1 MQNAKREMFIE
12 RAGLKV
18 TSDPVNNQRWTLDVF
33 FVPL

>member
-18 TSDPVNNQRWTLDVF
+18 TSDPVNNQRCLVSSVF
-33 FVPL
+33 